1 MAWYDMRWTPYDWL
15 KSFKTFIWQL
25 KSVSL
30 VGSLINALYKQPN
43 KSKLHSAIYV
53 DILIV
58 RVITTVV
65 YK

>member
-1 MAWYDMRWTPYDWL
+1 MATE
-15 KSFKTFIWQL
+15 
-25 KSVSL
+25 VSII
-30 VGSLINALYKQPN
+30 SRHLINVSYKQPN